1 MVNGPSVLHVEQLDT
16 AYGQTQILRGVSF
29 EVGPR
34 EIVAIL
40 GRNGAGKTT
49 LLRSIMGLTPPR
61 SGRVHFKA
69 RDITELPTYEI
80 AALGISY
87 VPQGKRIFP
96 RLSVAENL
104 RLGARLQRSADKAV
118 RSEVFTYFPVLAER
132 LAQHGGTL
140 SGGEQ
145 QMLAIARGL
154 VGDPELLILDE
165 PSEGLQPSL
174 VEAIRGIIGRASREQ
189 GVAVLLVEQNLDFA
203 RALAGRYYVM
213 ENGAIVLNGNTRDL
227 ADEEVIR
234 QYLAV

>member
-1 MVNGPSVLHVEQLDT
+1 VTGASVLHVEQLDT
-16 AYGQTQILRGVSF
+16 AYGQTQILKGVSF
-29 EVGPR
+29 EVWPR

-49 LLRSIMGLTPPR
+49 LLRSIMGLTPAR
-61 SGRVHFKA
+61 SGLVQFKA
-69 RDITELPTYEI
+69 ADITRLPTYEI

-87 VPQGKRIFP
+87 VPQGKHIFP

-104 RLGARLQRSADKAV
+104 RLGARLQRSADKVV
-118 RSEVFTYFPVLAER
+118 RPEVLAYFPVLEER

-154 VGDPELLILDE
+154 VGDPDLLILDE

-174 VEAIRGIIGRASREQ
+174 VAAIQGIIGRACREQ

-203 RALAGRYYVM
+203 RALADRYYVM
-213 ENGAIVLNGNTRDL
+213 ENGAIILNGETRDL
-227 ADEEVIR
+227 ADEEAIR
-234 QYLAV
+234 QYLTV